1 MIFQDRRDAGRALAR
16 TVLVLPGLKDVIV
29 LALPRGGVP
38 VAFEVARE
46 HNLPL
51 DILVVCKLGVPGQEE
66 LAMGAI
72 TSDGTAVFNSD
83 IIQAFGIS
91 DETLRATTNRER
103 FEVEREE
110 REYREGHP
118 PLDIV
123 ERTVL
128 LVDDGLAT
136 GATMRA
142 AARSARSSARQVII
156 AVPVAAASTCRE
168 LRSEA
173 DLVICTATPEPF
185 GAVGRFYHDF
195 RPTSDEEV
203 RALLTQARNGW
214 EIRPAA

>member
-16 TVLVLPGLKDVIV
+16 TVAALPGLKETIV

-38 VAFEVARE
+38 VGFEVARA
-46 HNLPL
+46 HSLLL
-51 DILVVCKLGVPGQEE
+51 DILVVRKLGVPGEEE

-83 IIQAFGIS
+83 IIHAFQIT
-91 DETLRATTNRER
+91 DEMLRAASKRER
-103 FEVEREE
+103 LEVEREE
-110 REYREGHP
+110 REYRSGHP
-118 PLDIV
+118 SLEIA

-142 AARSARSSARQVII
+142 AARSASSRAKHVLI

-168 LRSEA
+168 LQCEA
-173 DLVICTATPEPF
+173 ELLLCTATPEPF
-185 GAVGRFYHDF
+185 GAVGRFYRNF
-195 RPTSDEEV
+195 LPTSDDEV
-203 RALLTQARNGW
+203 RTLLAQARKNW
-214 EIRPAA
+214 TVQSAA

>member
-1 MIFQDRRDAGRALAR
+1 MIFQDRRDAGRALSR
-16 TVLVLPGLKDVIV
+16 TVAALPGLKEAIV

-38 VAFEVARE
+38 VGFEVARE

-51 DILVVCKLGVPGQEE
+51 DILVVRKLGVPGEEE

-83 IIQAFGIS
+83 IIQAFRVS
-91 DETLRATTNRER
+91 DEMLCAASQRER
-103 FEVEREE
+103 LEVEREG
-110 REYREGHP
+110 REYRDGCP
-118 PLDIV
+118 PLEIA

-142 AARSARSSARQVII
+142 AARSVRPRARHVII
-156 AVPVAAASTCRE
+156 AVPVAAAGTCRE

-173 DLVICTATPEPF
+173 DVVLCTATPEPF
-185 GAVGRFYHDF
+185 GAVGRFYRNF
-195 RPTSDEEV
+195 QSTSDDEV
-203 RALLTQARNGW
+203 RTLLTQARRGW
-214 EIRPAA
+214 AVRPAA

>member
-1 MIFQDRRDAGRALAR
+1 MIYQDRRDAGRALAR
-16 TVLVLPGLKDVIV
+16 TVAVLPNIKEAIV

-51 DILVVCKLGVPGQEE
+51 DILVVRKLGVPGEEE

-83 IIQAFGIS
+83 IIQACGIS
-91 DETLRATTNRER
+91 DEILRATINREQL
-103 FEVEREE
+103 EVEREE
-110 REYREGHP
+110 REYRSGNP
-118 PLDIV
+118 ALAIV
-123 ERTVL
+123 DRTVL

-142 AARSARSSARQVII
+142 AARSVRSSARQIVIS
-156 AVPVAAASTCRE
+156 VPVAAASTCRQ
-168 LRSEA
+168 LRCEA
-173 DLVICTATPEPF
+173 DLVVCPVTPEPF
-185 GAVGRFYHDF
+185 GAVGRFYDDF
-195 RPTSDEEV
+195 RPTSDDEV

-214 EIRPAA
+214 AIRPAA